1 MHDDKGVSQVYDKI
15 AEKYAKQFSEVQE
28 LFEEYVSLLPENGRV
43 IDLGCGVGTEAGY
56 LSEHGFDVTGIDFS
70 EGMLEQARKAFPE
83 VDFRKADLREM
94 PSDIGTF
101 DGAVASYSLIHV
113 MKADVPDVLQDIR
126 RILKKEGVVFLGMQ
140 MGESGELFVDEPLE
154 KGKRLFLNIISR
166 EEIEKLLSEAGF
178 RILKSFSRRPIF
190 GEELDFEKL
199 HIIARK
205 R

>member
-1 MHDDKGVSQVYDKI
+1 MKQLTKTREVYDAI
-15 AEKYAKQFSEVQE
+15 AAEYAAIYSGPTDLLEDFSR
-28 LFEEYVSLLPENGRV
+28 LLPEGAAV
-43 IDLGCGVGTEAGY
+43 IDLGCGVGTDAGY

-126 RILKKEGVVFLGMQ
+126 RILKKEGMVFLGMQ
-140 MGESGELFVDEPLE
+140 MGESGEIFIDEPLK
-154 KGKRLFLNIISR
+154 KGARLFLNIISR
-166 EEIEKLLSEAGF
+166 EEIESLLSEAGF
-178 RILKSFSRRPIF
+178 RIMKFFSRKPVF